1 MTDNVL
7 VVASHPDDEALGCGG
22 TIHKHSSRG
31 DNVAVLFMTDG
42 VSARKNAR
50 ASDAVVNEMH
60 ARKLWKSLGFQK
72 VTFSTYQT
80 IRWIGCVSLK

>member
-1 MTDNVL
+1 M
-7 VVASHPDDEALGCGG
+7 VASHPDDEALGCGG

-50 ASDAVVNEMH
+50 ASDAVVRRNACEE
-60 ARKLWKSLGFQK
+60 ALEILGFQK